1 MSQGITEAT
10 IEEIKLRTDLA
21 ELISSYGVDVRHA
34 GSSLKACCPFH
45 NEKTPSFHINQSK
58 GFYHCFGCGESGD
71 AIKFVQKMEGLS
83 FVEAVKKLAPR
94 CGIEITERSD
104 PDAGRRKRL
113 YALMAELAQFY
124 HRCLLKT
131 KEAALAR
138 DYLAKR
144 NLGEEVQKEFLI
156 GYAPNGMATMSKW
169 AEKYGFTLE
178 ELEAAGVIKRP
189 ERAGDNGYHRFG
201 ARLMFTICD
210 RQGRTVAFSGRQ
222 LIESKRSGKYVNSP
236 ETLIFKKANVLFGF
250 DKASGFIAKKREVIL
265 CEGQI
270 DVIRL
275 HMSGFK
281 TAVASQGTAFTVE
294 HAKQIKRVAD
304 SAVLMY
310 DDDKAG
316 RKATVATAQKLLEL
330 DMPVKV
336 VSLPGGADPDSFLS
350 HNPPEALQ
358 ALIDSAQSI
367 VAFQCRTA
375 MSEEP
380 TPLSVAS
387 ISRVSNEILK
397 TISLSSSAILRAAF
411 VDEAARILSLPVAA
425 LSEELQKIKLEPRKE
440 YVQEPIDEDVWEE
453 AFDGAEAEDRFLSG
467 EGMNARIA
475 PPPEREFALMEFLMA
490 NERATEIESAIAEL
504 LPEFVFEND
513 FTKRFVRVWRDEI
526 ANSGDMFTDF
536 AASLSDFEKGWFD
549 RTLLNA
555 GRVEASSLE
564 AVDIFNDFVRL
575 LWVDYLKRAR
585 DAMPF
590 EGNPDDDVKRMRLS
604 MNIKHLMHLDWEG
617 VRRLILE
624 LKGA

>member
-350 HNPPEALQ
+350 QNKPEALQ
-358 ALIDSAQSI
+358 ALIDGAESI
-367 VAFQCRTA
+367 VSFQCRTA
-375 MSEEP
+375 MAEETAP
-380 TPLSVAS
+380 FSVAS

-411 VDEAARILSLPVAA
+411 VDETARILSLPVAA

-453 AFDGAEAEDRFLSG
+453 AFDGEEAEDRFLSG

-526 ANSGDMFTDF
+526 ANSGDMFADF

-617 VRRLILE
+617 ARRLILE

>member
-1 MSQGITEAT
+1 MAILNV
-10 IEEIKLRTDLA
+10 KD
-21 ELISSYGVDVRHA
+21 YGLV
-34 GSSLKACCPFH
+34 
-45 NEKTPSFHINQSK
+45 
-58 GFYHCFGCGESGD
+58 GD
-71 AIKFVQKMEGLS
+71 GV
-83 FVEAVKKLAPR
+83 
-94 CGIEITERSD
+94 
-104 PDAGRRKRL
+104 
-113 YALMAELAQFY
+113 
-124 HRCLLKT
+124 
-131 KEAALAR
+131 
-138 DYLAKR
+138 
-144 NLGEEVQKEFLI
+144 
-156 GYAPNGMATMSKW
+156 
-169 AEKYGFTLE
+169 TLE
-178 ELEAAGVIKRP
+178 
-189 ERAGDNGYHRFG
+189 
-201 ARLMFTICD
+201 T
-210 RQGRTVAFSGRQ
+210 
-222 LIESKRSGKYVNSP
+222 
-236 ETLIFKKANVLFGF
+236 
-250 DKASGFIAKKREVIL
+250 
-265 CEGQI
+265 
-270 DVIRL
+270 
-275 HMSGFK
+275 
-281 TAVASQGTAFTVE
+281 
-294 HAKQIKRVAD
+294 
-304 SAVLMY
+304 
-310 DDDKAG
+310 
-316 RKATVATAQKLLEL
+316 
-330 DMPVKV
+330 
-336 VSLPGGADPDSFLS
+336 
-350 HNPPEALQ
+350 EALQ
-358 ALIDSAQSI
+358 ALIDGAESI
-367 VAFQCRTA
+367 VSFQCRTA
-375 MSEEP
+375 MAEETAP
-380 TPLSVAS
+380 FSVAS

-411 VDEAARILSLPVAA
+411 VDETARILSLPVAA

-526 ANSGDMFTDF
+526 ANSGDMFADF

-590 EGNPDDDVKRMRLS
+590 EGNTDDDVKRMRLS